1 MKHGGNVW
9 EDNRPAQWLD
19 FSANLRPEGTPDWV
33 IQVMA
38 DALKDTRYYPDRAMK
53 AARKGLA
60 EWLGVPE
67 SHVLPTAGGAAAID
81 LILSRRT
88 GTVYT
93 YPITF
98 GEYAERAEVHKRPC
112 AAWHGQC
119 GQGDTVMLCNPNNPT
134 GRCASRS
141 DLLAIFEKTQAF
153 GGELVVDEAFID
165 FCPEHTVRHEV
176 QDGLSV
182 VGSLTKTL
190 CIPGVRLGYVCAAP
204 DVIQQLEQ
212 RALPWSLSTLAN
224 AVAAE
229 LPKRRDEIHDD
240 LLKNTAR
247 REQLSALLEELQ
259 AEVWPSQ
266 SNFLLVDFKMDM
278 TPVAEWLKTQGILV
292 RTCASFGLPPQF
304 LRLAVKTEK
313 ENAALINALREGMA
327 KYNAR

>member
-9 EDNRPAQWLD
+9 DDNHPAQWLD
-19 FSANLRPEGTPDWV
+19 FSANLRPEGTPEWV
-33 IQVMA
+33 MRVME

-67 SHVLPTAGGAAAID
+67 NHVLPTAGGAAAID

-93 YPITF
+93 YPVTF
-98 GEYAERAEVHKRPC
+98 GEYAERAGVHNRTC
-112 AAWHGQC
+112 AAWQGQC
-119 GQGDTVMLCNPNNPT
+119 RRNDTVMLCNPNNPT

-141 DLLAIFEKTQAF
+141 DLLAIFEKTKVS

-165 FCPEHTVRHEV
+165 FCPEHTVRHAV
-176 QDGLSV
+176 QEGLSV

-204 DVIQQLEQ
+204 DVIRQLEQ
-212 RALPWSLSTLAN
+212 RALPWSLSTLAS
-224 AVAAE
+224 AVASE
-229 LPKRRDEIHDD
+229 LPKRRDEIHAD
-240 LLKNTAR
+240 LLRNTTR
-247 REQLSALLEELQ
+247 REQLTALLEDLQ
-259 AEVWPSQ
+259 AEVWPSR
-266 SNFLLVDFKMDM
+266 SNFLLVDFKRDM
-278 TPVAEWLKTQGILV
+278 TSVAEWLKTQGILV

-304 LRLAVKTEK
+304 LRLAVKTEE
-313 ENAALINALREGMA
+313 ENAVLLNALREGMA